1 MATPF
6 PSTVV
11 TSPLFEKI
19 AAHPCPPP
27 IRRYRERMDNETDKG
42 RGLAQWLLARL
53 HIFMAIAGLIAWLV
67 MLWLMFGD
75 VL

>member
-1 MATPF
+1 
-6 PSTVV
+6 
-11 TSPLFEKI
+11 
-19 AAHPCPPP
+19 
-27 IRRYRERMDNETDKG
+27 MDNETDKG